1 LRDDGLLPGFFV
13 FPSLTQKAADKNR
26 SSQKPPAVW
35 ICARTYGK
43 WATLQSAR
51 RWFHAFSGDRAFA
64 FWIRADRAGS
74 ALPYWVQSPLNQC
87 KTPLLCSHYW
97 LQFNTM
103 IKSFADAI
111 TEKIFRGDD
120 LTKKESRQLGDIR
133 IDKAQERLL
142 ILHHSAE
149 KDLLTLHSLHYHKL
163 HGTGR
168 YSIDANSRNSKWR
181 ITFAWADQALTDVS
195 LVKIEDT
202 H

>member
-1 LRDDGLLPGFFV
+1 
-13 FPSLTQKAADKNR
+13 
-26 SSQKPPAVW
+26 
-35 ICARTYGK
+35 
-43 WATLQSAR
+43 
-51 RWFHAFSGDRAFA
+51 
-64 FWIRADRAGS
+64 
-74 ALPYWVQSPLNQC
+74 
-87 KTPLLCSHYW
+87 
-97 LQFNTM
+97 M
-103 IKSFADAI
+103 IKSFADSL

-120 LTKKESRQLGDIR
+120 LTKKEAGQLGDMR

-168 YSIDANSRNSKWR
+168 YSIDANSRASKWR
-181 ITFAWADQALTDVS
+181 ITFAWADQEFTDVS